1 LIASSA
7 ERHNQSRPV
16 EWPRNLEEVKAMMK
30 YISIPLL
37 LSLIAIAGCHVAAG
51 VG

>member
-1 LIASSA
+1 
-7 ERHNQSRPV
+7 
-16 EWPRNLEEVKAMMK
+16 MMK

>member
-1 LIASSA
+1 M
-7 ERHNQSRPV
+7 
-16 EWPRNLEEVKAMMK
+16 NLEEVRAMMK

-51 VG
+51 IG